1 MKGQL
6 GNYMEKDLNYLT
18 SLKHA
23 YLKHDWKTELSLE
36 SDEEGPGAKVPLVKY
51 NEIETK
57 IIKLKNDLKSHQ
69 LDSETNLQIQA
80 STIKILKETI
90 EKYKSHIEKLLKSN
104 ERKMKKILVFD
115 HFIKEYCKDSELDFK
130 LNPSEESEN
139 LLQLQLE
146 TLQLRFEEQTR
157 ILNENHEQELK
168 SYQQKITEI
177 LEMLKKE
184 KIKSRKLAETAN
196 KAIEFMKIN
205 QENMKLK
212 EDNEKVLIRNSGSG
226 KALRKIIR
234 KKNKYLSRV
243 VLGELNGLRED
254 LAGFKDYVQ
263 KICEKFP
270 LVIGKIVK
278 EQVLSYSKKIRIS
291 DEIGE
296 KFAELMKENKE
307 LAKRLNEIRGNIRVI
322 CRVRPLLSQEE
333 RSCVES
339 SDRRIILQHPYMKT
353 TKVWDFDKV
362 FDKSSSQLDVFSEIK
377 DLIYSSFDGFNVC
390 IFTYGQTGSGKTYT
404 LEGPEENPGLIKNI
418 CLEIFKQKSIR
429 VSWEYQIKI
438 SVIEI
443 YNEDI
448 RDLLDD
454 GKSKPKIIKG
464 KVADIQKKKVSTV
477 EKMIE
482 YIEIGCRSRYT
493 CSNSININSSRS
505 HLILTLHIKAKCESC
520 KYSSK
525 IRLVDLAGSE
535 RLSKS
540 HNKSEQLAETK
551 HINLSLHVLGSVI
564 SAKNQNNSH
573 IPYRNSILTQVLQN
587 SLSGDS
593 KVLMIAQI
601 SPEISNYDESV
612 SSLHFAATTKN
623 TSLGIPKTTLVNISS
638 NF

>member
-1 MKGQL
+1 
-6 GNYMEKDLNYLT
+6 MEKDLNYLA
-18 SLKHA
+18 SLKQA
-23 YLKHDWKTELSLE
+23 YLKHDWKSEHHIN
-36 SDEEGPGAKVPLVKY
+36 SDEEGPGGKVPLVKY
-51 NEIETK
+51 NEIESK
-57 IIKLKNDLKSHQ
+57 LIKLKNDLKSHQ

-115 HFIKEYCKDSELDFK
+115 HFIKEYCKDSELDIK
-130 LNPSEESEN
+130 LNPNEESEN

-146 TLQLRFEEQTR
+146 SLQLRFEEQTR
-157 ILNENHEQELK
+157 ILKENHEQELK
-168 SYQQKITEI
+168 KYQEKITEI
-177 LEMLKKE
+177 LELLKKE
-184 KIKSRKLAETAN
+184 KIKSRKLTETAN
-196 KAIEFMKIN
+196 KAIEFMKRN
-205 QENMKLK
+205 QENFRAK
-212 EDNEKVLIRNSGSG
+212 EENEINLIRGSGSG
-226 KALRKIIR
+226 KALRKIM
-234 KKNKYLSRV
+234 KGKNKDLGFI
-243 VLGELNGLRED
+243 VLNELKGLKED

-270 LVIGKIVK
+270 LVIGKVVK
-278 EQVLSYSKKIRIS
+278 EQVLSYSRKFGIS
-291 DEIGE
+291 EEIGE
-296 KFAELMKENKE
+296 KFGELMKENKE
-307 LAKRLNEIRGNIRVI
+307 LAKRLNEIRGNIRVV
-322 CRVRPLLSQEE
+322 CRVRPLLSLDEK
-333 RSCVES
+333 SCVET

-362 FDKSSSQLDVFSEIK
+362 FDKSSSQLDVFFEIK
-377 DLIYSSFDGFNVC
+377 DLIYSSFDGYNVC

-418 CLEIFKQKSIR
+418 CQEIFKQKSIR
-429 VSWEYQIKI
+429 VSWEYQIKL

-464 KVADIQKKKVSTV
+464 KVADIHKRKVNTI
-477 EKMIE
+477 EKMLQ
-482 YIEIGCRSRYT
+482 YIEIGCKSRYT

-520 KYSSK
+520 KFSSQ

-573 IPYRNSILTQVLQN
+573 VPYRNSILTQVLQN

-601 SPEISNYDESV
+601 SPEIHNYDESV
-612 SSLHFAATTKN
+612 SSLNFAATTKS
-623 TSLGIPKTTLVNISS
+623 TSLGVPKTTLVNISS